1 MSYTKL
7 VLTNHFDTI
16 EDALADLVTNKSIAV
31 LKDGALLTPA
41 AALVDGS
48 VYQLLSKRN
57 TGDATDYVQTSVP
70 FTKKD
75 VVKVSKKAYAAGT
88 AGSQVVNFVAET
100 DGTAEYIKLIDI
112 TDGREK
118 FAMVTAEGATAAEI
132 VTAINAIGAKKGTN
146 FEGVT
151 ATANVNAITV
161 TFPLNKLY
169 KVSANNASTFGTTT
183 APVLSVGRIVDVKAD
198 EKSALPFAGV
208 TNLAGPN
215 VVAPS
220 TTTVA
225 GNNYTK
231 YTIMLE
237 KTVGDRK
244 DTHEIIIYCDTDN
257 VGTTAAFEAELETL
271 FAVTL

>member
-31 LKDGALLTPA
+31 MKDGALLTAA
-41 AALVDGS
+41 AALVDGA
-48 VYQLLSKRN
+48 VYQLLSKRD
-57 TGDATDYVQTSVP
+57 TGDATTYVQTSVP
-70 FTKKD
+70 FMKKD
-75 VVKVSKKAYAAGT
+75 VVKVSKNAYAAGT

-100 DGTAEYIKLIDI
+100 NGSAYIKLIDI

-118 FAMVTAEGATAAEI
+118 FAMVTAEGSTAAEI
-132 VTAINAIGAKKGTN
+132 VTAINAIGAKTGTN
-146 FEGVT
+146 FAGVT

-220 TTTVA
+220 STTVA
-225 GNNYTK
+225 GTTYTK

-244 DTHEIIIYCDTDN
+244 DNHDIVIYCDTAN
-257 VGTTAAFEAELETL
+257 VGTDAAFEAELETL
-271 FAVTL
+271 FGVTF